1 MPSTRGTAALAILTV
16 ALIGLAPQVRA
27 QELPTGVTQEQLA
40 DDNNLFL
47 KLARKAFKWD
57 EPAEPVRIVGPL
69 YFVGTKGLGVFLF
82 ATPEGHILMNT
93 GMPSYGPMI
102 VESIKKLGFKPV
114 INGQQIQRWR
124 CAA

>member
-1 MPSTRGTAALAILTV
+1 M
-16 ALIGLAPQVRA
+16 
-27 QELPTGVTQEQLA
+27 
-40 DDNNLFL
+40 
-47 KLARKAFKWD
+47 
-57 EPAEPVRIVGPL
+57 
-69 YFVGTKGLGVFLF
+69 FLF